1 MLEKERERKEEKKKE
16 RKKERERERER
27 KREMSKFTFLQNA
40 SLGQFL
46 SETWKEIELKVVD
59 PFASFYQRIVI
70 VKIYSY
76 IPAPWF
82 YLRLPYCGHGFE
94 SHAHQQRFLIRT
106 IEIVVGI

>member
-1 MLEKERERKEEKKKE
+1 MLEKERERKKEKKKE
-16 RKKERERERER
+16 RKKERERER

-82 YLRLPYCGHGFE
+82 YLRLPYCGPGFE